1 MTNGDRDGTGDNL
14 DWIWA
19 TPDQDA
25 LVERYDRWAD
35 SYDDE
40 HDAWGWNGPQHAVA
54 TLLSQ
59 ATPTTILDA
68 GCGTGRVGVELAARG
83 WAGALIGVDISTG
96 MLDRAKR
103 RGYARLIEA
112 SLHAVPLGDGTV
124 DAVVS
129 TGVFTH
135 GHVNHEAFPE
145 LIRLVR
151 SGGLIVITSR
161 EEVWEALEPHAAE
174 IEAAGEWA
182 LIGRTEP
189 ESFHPGRDVD
199 GRPQSIVTWRV
210 S

>member
-1 MTNGDRDGTGDNL
+1 MSDDGQGTGDNL

-25 LVERYDRWAD
+25 LVERYDQWAD

-40 HDAWGWNGPQHAVA
+40 HDAWGWNGPQHAVDA
-54 TLLSQ
+54 LLGRLSP
-59 ATPTTILDA
+59 ATILDA
-68 GCGTGRVGVELAARG
+68 GCGTGRVGVELQARG

-96 MLDRAKR
+96 MLDRAKT
-103 RGYARLIEA
+103 RGYDRLIEA
-112 SLHAVPLGDGTV
+112 SLHEVPLDDDSV
-124 DAVVS
+124 DAIVS

-151 SGGLIVITSR
+151 PGGMIIITSR
-161 EEVWEALEPHAAE
+161 EEVWAALEPHAAA
-174 IEAAGEWA
+174 IEAAGEWT
-182 LIGRTEP
+182 LLGRTEP
-189 ESFHPGRDVD
+189 ESFHPGREVD
-199 GRPQSIVTWRV
+199 DRPQSVVTWQV